1 MSAEKALIGI
11 IERVTGTDYS
21 ARPNDVVRLSSHQH
35 AVVSSLCRRDAVPVN
50 FDHLGDGV
58 TVRQMLGLVSLGSTY
73 PSDPATEPDG
83 VHRASRTS
91 AGLGCD
97 IQCLEEFRR
106 TVKSTDFKAS
116 AFLVDVM
123 VPEEISYCEGQ
134 TDPVESL
141 CGVFAAKE
149 AVVKAG
155 HDGPLRAIRVQH
167 MDGAPMV
174 KGYAVSIAH
183 SGQYCVAVAQRLGS
197 KSVLPEVAKIAP
209 LEAEHVTGAAAAQRL
224 KVLKFLY
231 NAAIVAAIIYL
242 LMSRA
247 LFL

>member
-1 MSAEKALIGI
+1 MSAEQALIGI

-21 ARPNDVVRLSSHQH
+21 ARTNDVVRLSSHQH
-35 AVVSSLCRRDAVPVN
+35 AVVRSLCRRDAVPIN
-50 FDHLGDGV
+50 LDHLGDGM
-58 TVRQMLGLVSLGSTY
+58 TVRQMLGLVNLGSTY
-73 PSDPATEPDG
+73 QSGSATEPDS
-83 VHRASRTS
+83 VHIPSRAS

-97 IQCLEEFRR
+97 IQSLEEFRR
-106 TVKSTDFKAS
+106 TVESTDFKAS

-134 TDPVESL
+134 TDPVASL

-155 HDGPLRAIRVQH
+155 HDGPLRAIRVQR
-167 MDGAPMV
+167 MDGAPIV
-174 KGYAVSIAH
+174 EGYAVSIAH
-183 SGQYCVAVAQRLGS
+183 SGQYCLAVAQRIES
-197 KSVLPEVAKIAP
+197 KSVLPEVPTSAP
-209 LEAEHVTGAAAAQRL
+209 LQVQHATRAAAQGL

-242 LMSRA
+242 LMSRV
-247 LFL
+247 LLP